1 MRNVLLAVAVLAASV
16 GEVASETASFK
27 VIVNSKVGGRNIP
40 RDVLSQIYL
49 GQATRWGNGT
59 AIAAV
64 DLSGTSPVRRAFSQ
78 QVLGMPTDA
87 VINHWMRRII
97 AGQRPLLSKATEDE
111 VVAFVASQPGGVG
124 YVSAAT
130 SLPAGVTEVSVQ

>member
-1 MRNVLLAVAVLAASV
+1 
-16 GEVASETASFK
+16 
-27 VIVNSKVGGRNIP
+27 
-40 RDVLSQIYL
+40 
-49 GQATRWGNGT
+49 
-59 AIAAV
+59 
-64 DLSGTSPVRRAFSQ
+64 
-78 QVLGMPTDA
+78 MPTDA

-124 YVSAAT
+124 YVSTAT